1 MSINVNIVTTG
12 YRAAKVVVVVVGF
25 FLEGGGGV
33 RRGKTMTETL
43 PKVCFSKR
51 IDTPFV
57 CSLELTKLYC
67 LF

>member
-12 YRAAKVVVVVVGF
+12 YRAAKVVVVVF
-25 FLEGGGGV
+25 FWRGGGG
-33 RRGKTMTETL
+33 RGKTMTETL